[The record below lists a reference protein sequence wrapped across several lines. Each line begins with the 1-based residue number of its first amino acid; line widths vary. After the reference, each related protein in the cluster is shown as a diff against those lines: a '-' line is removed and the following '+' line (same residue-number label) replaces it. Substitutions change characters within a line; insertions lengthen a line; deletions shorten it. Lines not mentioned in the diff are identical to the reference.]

1 MTDGKESFE
10 RRRHMRFQVP
20 TYGAYAV
27 LRRPWPRS
35 SITGDIV
42 DISLGGL
49 SFRYLGSKKCPY
61 TSYDMDISLT
71 DGGFCLNKL
80 RVNTI
85 SDIEVESQT
94 HLGLETRRCGVQF
107 EDLRDSQ
114 KAGLRYFIQTYSTAD
129 PEA

>member
-1 MTDGKESFE
+1 MKDGKEPVE

-20 TYGAYAV
+20 SYGAYAV
-27 LRRPWPRS
+27 LRRNWPPS

-49 SFRYLGSKKCPY
+49 SFRYIASKKYPY
-61 TSYDMDISLT
+61 RSSDMDILLT
-71 DGGFCLNKL
+71 DGSVWLNKV

-85 SDIEVESQT
+85 SDIEEESQT
-94 HLGLETRRCGVQF
+94 PVGLETRRCGVQF
-107 EDLRDSQ
+107 GNLRDSQ